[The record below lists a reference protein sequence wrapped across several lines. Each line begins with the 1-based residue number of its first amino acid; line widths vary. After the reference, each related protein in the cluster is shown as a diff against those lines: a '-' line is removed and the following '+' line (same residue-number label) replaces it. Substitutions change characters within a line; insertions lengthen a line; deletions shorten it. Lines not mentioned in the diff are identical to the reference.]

1 MTNVNLKGAKKGDAT
16 SIAII
21 TLDGGITDN
30 SGSANN
36 EYNSDEN
43 GARQRKHTKTA
54 KTIFSIFSR
63 NSTRWDTKGCS
74 ISFIFVVL
82 LNIYLPRRLP
92 ENSDF
97 PNKYIKFSSP
107 EIYSRIGNF

>member
-1 MTNVNLKGAKKGDAT
+1 
-16 SIAII
+16 
-21 TLDGGITDN
+21 
-30 SGSANN
+30 
-36 EYNSDEN
+36 
-43 GARQRKHTKTA
+43 
-54 KTIFSIFSR
+54 
-63 NSTRWDTKGCS
+63 
-74 ISFIFVVL
+74 VVL